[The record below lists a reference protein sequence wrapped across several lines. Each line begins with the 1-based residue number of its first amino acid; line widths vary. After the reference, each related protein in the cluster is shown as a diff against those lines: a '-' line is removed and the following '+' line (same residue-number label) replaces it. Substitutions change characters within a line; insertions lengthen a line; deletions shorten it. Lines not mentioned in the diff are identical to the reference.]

1 MRYVIRTRAVH
12 QDQPYDDEEPLRLS
26 LEVEGAKE
34 VDTGLVSEHGDPIM
48 RLADPIGFGRCH
60 ER

>member
-1 MRYVIRTRAVH
+1 MVH
-12 QDQPYDDEEPLRLS
+12 QDPPFDDEEPMRLH
-26 LEVEGAKE
+26 LEVEGQKE

-48 RLADPIGFGRCH
+48 RLAEPIGFGRDH